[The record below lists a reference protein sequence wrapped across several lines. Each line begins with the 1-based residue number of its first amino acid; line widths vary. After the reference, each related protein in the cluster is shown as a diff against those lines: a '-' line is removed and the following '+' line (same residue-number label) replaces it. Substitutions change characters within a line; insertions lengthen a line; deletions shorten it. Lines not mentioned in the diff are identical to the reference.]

1 MENNFQL
8 PETYR
13 LRVDVWLDLG
23 TYTSWTHVF
32 SGIDNFYLR
41 FSPIHHDWQDLK
53 VKMIKNKVSDG
64 EPYNYSNKKGRQP
77 VGMWVKPMEEQTD
90 ESVVFA
96 KAQSLTD
103 ELRTEIEFAVPR
115 RKWSSLKI

>member
-1 MENNFQL
+1 MYGL
-8 PETYR
+8 ISVPI
-13 LRVDVWLDLG
+13 RVGL
-23 TYTSWTHVF
+23 TF
-32 SGIDNFYLR
+32 SQELIISIFV

-103 ELRTEIEFAVPR
+103 DSRTEIEFAVPR